1 MKFREIYHLTVSFV
15 VGMVSGAG
23 IFLDTTVNNDVKKD
37 EKKPVNT
44 GKIIRPN
51 IKVQYD
57 TVSVTDEMI
66 DNFPIMSAG
75 IFKPYSGHVH
85 ISYFTTDSRRP
96 LTQRFCNQTNDQI
109 RLVRRHEMEHAR
121 KANLTKNT
129 VHFSPTV
136 RAAIAAQNEIMAPA
150 SEIIEALDYHYETGH
165 PYPTNKSFILYAD
178 REITDLAMRENL
190 SWPLDFNNPQIA
202 DIVMKYAAFR
212 FFSEINRGLYKKTL
226 SRALQTNTRVAP
238 YITNNTCDE
247 LASFMFFP
255 EIGMWAPLW
264 QFKSLRGDVNI
275 WHAASFAQKQ
285 QLLNSVDSIINTVA
299 GKNRYFFIN
308 MKIR

>member
-1 MKFREIYHLTVSFV
+1 MKFSKIYRLTASFV
-15 VGMVSGAG
+15 AG
-23 IFLDTTVNNDVKKD
+23 IVIGGILFSDAPAENNIKKD
-37 EKKPVNT
+37 EKKPEKT
-44 GKIIRPN
+44 GKVICPN
-51 IKVQYD
+51 IALQYD
-57 TVSVTDEMI
+57 TVYVTDDMI
-66 DNFPIMSAG
+66 DNFKVMSAG
-75 IFKPYSGHVH
+75 VFMPYSGRVH
-85 ISYFTTDSRRP
+85 ISYFKTDSRRP
-96 LTQRFCNQTNDQI
+96 ITQRFCSQSNDQI
-109 RLVRRHEMEHAR
+109 RLVRRHELEHVR

-178 REITDLAMRENL
+178 REITDLAMRQNL

-226 SRALQTNTRVAP
+226 SRAVELNNKKDV
-238 YITNNTCDE
+238 YITNNMCDDC
-247 LASFMFFP
+247 APIMFHP

-275 WHAASFAQKQ
+275 WNAASIAQKQ
-285 QLLNSVDSIINTVA
+285 QLLRSVDSIVQKIT
-299 GKNRYFFIN
+299 GKKAYFFVN
-308 MKIR
+308 TKMH